1 MSIPAN
7 SLITMLIVLFILA
20 ITSIICVIL
29 RKKSPDGE
37 YAQLRL
43 KIQTWW
49 GMILVLFLI
58 LLLNRGFFIVLSA
71 FISFLALKE
80 FFSIVPLRHTDR
92 RVVFLAYLAIPL
104 QYYWVYIAW
113 YGMFVVFI
121 PIYMFLF
128 LPMRMVFSGETKG
141 FIRAAGI
148 IQWALM
154 LTVFCIS
161 HIPYLLMLPVKN
173 IGAGA
178 IGLVL
183 YLLFMIQLND
193 VGQYCWGKS
202 LGKNKILPEV
212 SPDKSLEGF
221 IGGVT
226 TTAICST
233 FIAPFLTPL
242 SSVEGTLAG
251 VLIAVA
257 GFIGDIVV
265 SAVKRD
271 LQIKESGTLIPG
283 QGGIL
288 DQFDSLTFA
297 APLFFHFLYYLA
309 Y

>member
-1 MSIPAN
+1 MSIPTH
-7 SLITMLIVLFILA
+7 SLIIMLAVLLILA
-20 ITSIICVIL
+20 TTSITCMIL
-29 RKKSPDGE
+29 RKKNPAGDYTE
-37 YAQLRL
+37 LRL
-43 KIQTWW
+43 RIQSWW
-49 GMILVLFLI
+49 VMILVLFSV

-92 RVVFLAYLAIPL
+92 RVIFLAYLAIPL
-104 QYYWVYIAW
+104 QYYWIYIAW

-128 LPMRMVFSGETKG
+128 LPMRMVFTGETKG

-173 IGAGA
+173 DTAGA

-183 YLLFMIQLND
+183 YLLFMTQLND
-193 VGQYCWGKS
+193 ASQYICEKS
-202 LGKNKILPEV
+202 LGKNKILPEI
-212 SPDKSLEGF
+212 SPNKTLEGF
-221 IGGVT
+221 LGGVT
-226 TTAICST
+226 TTIICST

-242 SSVEGTLAG
+242 SFVEGALAG
-251 VLIAVA
+251 GLIAVA

-271 LQIKESGTLIPG
+271 LHIKDSGTLIPG